1 MTEAYE
7 LASQIWIQ
15 VDGND
20 VQPDVM
26 GHVLSVEVDQHAHI
40 PDMFTLRIQDPNFG
54 RHSDSIIDG
63 GPFDLTKE
71 IEIAAE
77 TGEGERVQLM
87 KGEITALEPEFQEG
101 MIARLVVRG
110 YDKSHRLY
118 REVKSKAH
126 LNKKDSDLASEIAQ
140 TAGLQADVETTQT
153 VYEHIFQHNQSDLT
167 FLHQRAR
174 RIGYEC
180 FVTDGKLV
188 FRSPPMGRGELT
200 LRWGADLL
208 SFRPRM
214 TLAEQVDEVIVR
226 GWDVN
231 KKEAVVGRA
240 RQGKLYPQIQE
251 SKDGAAWAQAFGTG
265 KHIVVRQPVASQS
278 EADTLASARLDEI
291 SGAFVQAEGEALRR
305 PDIRAGRMVTLEAL
319 GDRFSGTYLI
329 TNAHH
334 TYSAE
339 GLKTTFRVRG
349 NRTGLLADQVGLTRD
364 RDRWDGV
371 VPALVTN
378 TDDPQN
384 WGRVKV
390 EYPWLTDHAES
401 HWARV
406 LGIGAGPDAG
416 LYVIPEVGDEVLVAF
431 AMGNFEHPYV
441 LGGLWNGQHDIPP
454 EAAAAGGG
462 EKPLVRTWHSRTG
475 HHITVYDDAE
485 NKIEIATSGGQQIVL
500 DDANGKIEV
509 KSSGGMTL
517 TIDDQG
523 GQITLQGSKI
533 EIASDTN
540 LKIEA
545 SANVDIEAGAQLT
558 LKGAIINL
566 NP

>member
-1 MTEAYE
+1 MPEAYE
-7 LASQIWIQ
+7 LASQISIKI
-15 VDGND
+15 DGND
-20 VQPDVM
+20 VQPEVM
-26 GHVLSVEVDQHAHI
+26 GHVLSVEVDQHAHV

-54 RHSDSIIDG
+54 EGDAIIDE

-71 IEIAAE
+71 IEITAE

-87 KGEITALEPEFQEG
+87 QGEITALEPEFQEG

-140 TAGLQADVETTQT
+140 AVGLQADVETTQT
-153 VYEHIFQHNQSDLT
+153 VYEHIFQHNQSDLA

-188 FRSPPMGRGELT
+188 FRSPPTGSGELT
-200 LRWGADLL
+200 LRWGQDLL

-231 KKEAVVGRA
+231 KKEAIVGRA
-240 RQGKLYPQIQE
+240 QQGQLYPQIQE

-265 KHIVVRQPVASQS
+265 KQIVVRHPVTSQS

-305 PDIRAGRMVTLEAL
+305 PDVRAGRMVTLEAL

-329 TNAHH
+329 TRAHH

-339 GLKTTFRVRG
+339 GLKTRFNVRG
-349 NRTGLLADQVGLTRD
+349 SRTGLLADHIGPAKD
-364 RDRWDGV
+364 GDRWEGV

-390 EYPWLTDHAES
+390 EYPWLTENAES

-406 LGIGAGPDAG
+406 LGIGAGPEAG
-416 LYVIPEVGDEVLVAF
+416 LYVMPEVGDEVLVAF
-431 AMGNFEHPYV
+431 AMGSFEHPYV
-441 LGGLWNGQHDIPP
+441 LGGVWNGQHEIPP
-454 EAAAAGGG
+454 EAAGAGSG
-462 EKPLVRTWHSRTG
+462 EKPQVRTWRSRTG
-475 HHITVYDDAE
+475 HQITVYDNAD
-485 NKIEIATSGGQQIVL
+485 NKIEIATSGGQQLVL
-500 DDANGKIEV
+500 DDANGKIEI
-509 KSSGGMTL
+509 KTSGGVTL
-517 TIDDQG
+517 SMEDSGGKVTIQSTEVA
-523 GQITLQGSKI
+523 IK
-533 EIASDTN
+533 SDGN

-545 SANVDIEAGAQLT
+545 AANMDVEAGAQLT
-558 LKGAIINL
+558 LKGAIVNL